1 MSARIQSTCGHGG
14 TRLKRVL
21 VCADHELRPPVPS
34 WLRLLVAVALLAV
47 ALCVSRFQMP
57 GVPVSKRTIMDVS
70 KLDLKAPPVQPKKAA
85 PPEKPVAAEPPRQRT
100 VYALEAKPPRYN
112 APVEEGRRPESAS
125 SSGKRALRHE
135 VSYPPEAP
143 YPVVARSYGYQSGSE
158 VLVSP
163 VVTRERQAPEGF
175 EPAAVGAAGTPATRL
190 RQEAAAEVGARP
202 STKSTYIYRVRGG
215 PAAAL
220 PSASEPALSPQRPT
234 RSAEGATSAPAPR
247 VAAVRSAPEVT
258 IEEPKA
264 KTSQA
269 TRERSKS
276 PAGSAAAG
284 SDVSLSRGV
293 SLMSLKIC
301 DSALQQE
308 EAIKAVL
315 SVVGSRHSCTS
326 DRGEFQFKGTKRVS
340 SFNLIIFPSRG
351 REPSQR
357 CEELEYAY
365 DCLRKN

>member
-1 MSARIQSTCGHGG
+1 MSARVQSTCGYGG
-14 TRLKRVL
+14 TRLKRIL

-34 WLRLLVAVALLAV
+34 WLRLFVALVLATV

-70 KLDLKAPPVQPKKAA
+70 KLDLKAPPAQPKKQV
-85 PPEKPVAAEPPRQRT
+85 PPEHPVAEKVQRQRT
-100 VYALEAKPPRYN
+100 VYALDAKPPQYN
-112 APVEEGRRPESAS
+112 APVEEGRRPEATSP
-125 SSGKRALRHE
+125 GKAAKRHE
-135 VSYPPEAP
+135 ANYPAEAP

-158 VLVSP
+158 VSVSP

-175 EPAAVGAAGTPATRL
+175 EPAAAGSIGTPATRL
-190 RQEAAAEVGARP
+190 RKEATAEVGARP

-215 PAAAL
+215 PTAAL

-234 RSAEGATSAPAPR
+234 RPVEVAASAPAPR
-247 VAAVRSAPEVT
+247 VAAVRSVSEAT

-264 KTSQA
+264 KTSPA
-269 TRERSKS
+269 ARERSKS

-315 SVVGSRHSCTS
+315 SVVGSRHSCTN
-326 DRGEFQFKGTKRVS
+326 DKGEFQFKGTKRVS

>member
-1 MSARIQSTCGHGG
+1 MSARLQSTCGYGG
-14 TRLKRVL
+14 TRLKRIL
-21 VCADHELRPPVPS
+21 VCADHELRPPVPT
-34 WLRLLVAVALLAV
+34 WLRLFVALVLATV

-70 KLDLKAPPVQPKKAA
+70 KLDLKAPPVQPKKLA
-85 PPEKPVAAEPPRQRT
+85 PPMHPVAEKVQRQRT
-100 VYALEAKPPRYN
+100 VYALDAKPPQYN
-112 APVEEGRRPESAS
+112 APAEEGRRPEKTSP
-125 SSGKRALRHE
+125 GKAAQRHE
-135 VSYPPEAP
+135 ASYPSETP

-158 VLVSP
+158 VSVSP
-163 VVTRERQAPEGF
+163 VVTRERQAAEGF
-175 EPAAVGAAGTPATRL
+175 EPAAGSAGTPTTRL
-190 RQEAAAEVGARP
+190 RKEATAEVGARP
-202 STKSTYIYRVRGG
+202 STKSTYIYRMRGG
-215 PAAAL
+215 PTAAL

-234 RSAEGATSAPAPR
+234 RPVEAAASAPVPR
-247 VAAVRSAPEVT
+247 VAAVRSAPEAT

-264 KTSQA
+264 KTSPA
-269 TRERSKS
+269 ARERSKS

-308 EAIKAVL
+308 EAIKSVL

-326 DRGEFQFKGTKRVS
+326 DKGEFQFKGTKRVS

>member
-1 MSARIQSTCGHGG
+1 MSARIQSTCGYGG
-14 TRLKRVL
+14 TRLKRIL

-34 WLRLLVAVALLAV
+34 WLRLLVALVLATV

-70 KLDLKAPPVQPKKAA
+70 KLELKAPPAHPKKEA
-85 PPEKPVAAEPPRQRT
+85 PPERPVAQQPQRQRT
-100 VYALEAKPPRYN
+100 VYALEEKPPQYK

-125 SSGKRALRHE
+125 TPGKAALRHE
-135 VSYPPEAP
+135 VSYPAEAP

-158 VLVSP
+158 VLSP
-163 VVTRERQAPEGF
+163 VVTRERQAPEGV
-175 EPAAVGAAGTPATRL
+175 EPAGSGAVGIPATRL
-190 RQEAAAEVGARP
+190 RKEATAEVGARP

-215 PAAAL
+215 PSAAL

-234 RSAEGATSAPAPR
+234 RPVEVAASAPAPR
-247 VAAVRSAPEVT
+247 VAAVRSAPEAT

-264 KTSQA
+264 KTSPA
-269 TRERSKS
+269 ARERSKS

-284 SDVSLSRGV
+284 SDVTLARGV

-308 EAIKAVL
+308 DAIKAVL

-326 DRGEFQFKGTKRVS
+326 EKGEFQFKGTKRVS

>member
-1 MSARIQSTCGHGG
+1 MTARIQSTCGYGG
-14 TRLKRVL
+14 TRLKRIL

-34 WLRLLVAVALLAV
+34 WLRLLIVVALAAVAFG
-47 ALCVSRFQMP
+47 VSRFQMP

-70 KLDLKAPPVQPKKAA
+70 KLDLKAPPAQPKKLA
-85 PPEKPVAAEPPRQRT
+85 PPEKPVAVEPQRQRT
-100 VYALEAKPPRYN
+100 VYALDAKPPQYN
-112 APVEEGRRPESAS
+112 APVEEGRRPETTSP
-125 SSGKRALRHE
+125 GKAALRHE
-135 VSYPPEAP
+135 VNYSSETP

-158 VLVSP
+158 VSVSP
-163 VVTRERQAPEGF
+163 VVTRERRAAEGF
-175 EPAAVGAAGTPATRL
+175 EPAAGGAGTPTTRL
-190 RQEAAAEVGARP
+190 RKEATAEVGARP
-202 STKSTYIYRVRGG
+202 TTKSTYIYRVRGG
-215 PAAAL
+215 PTGAL
-220 PSASEPALSPQRPT
+220 PSASEPVLSPQRPT
-234 RSAEGATSAPAPR
+234 RSVEVATSAPAPR
-247 VAAVRSAPEVT
+247 VAAVRSAPEAT
-258 IEEPKA
+258 IDEPKA
-264 KTSQA
+264 KTSPA
-269 TRERSKS
+269 ARERSKS

-326 DRGEFQFKGTKRVS
+326 NKGEFQFKGTKRVS